1 MFGVS
6 TPRPSRNPH
15 AQLSHDLWVARP
27 PCPATPSDKANLTPS
42 LSPRS
47 WDTTGQEEVGVWGA
61 YFNAS
66 SPDPY
71 KGELQGR
78 AVESILAFM
87 PSTPSFGY
95 HGAAA
100 GWGDFSN
107 NGKWMVRGGWERE
120 GGHYRA
126 GLNSIPLAERY
137 RSHPDDFYLLEV
149 AMGGMTSVL
158 GNIDASGAPSMAF
171 HLYPFMLEYDPYS
184 GDHGLGFFGHSMNV
198 GAYAVRHAS
207 LGWLCFLCGL
217 SPAQPSPSH
226 NYTITPHD
234 SFGVRAYVEPLG
246 LWLVLQAGRFSRIDV
261 NPTGKT
267 VGVTV
272 EANWAG
278 GTPAAGSHASPVARL
293 QLRTPALA
301 TGRRAASGFKVVGGK
316 MARGAWEVTPGETT
330 FITYAEA

>member
-1 MFGVS
+1 MMYNRTIGG
-6 TPRPSRNPH
+6 TRPGSVPWNDQDAPYG
-15 AQLSHDLWVARP
+15 SEF
-27 PCPATPSDKANLTPS
+27 N
-42 LSPRS
+42 

-71 KGELQGR
+71 KGELQLR

-149 AMGGMTSVL
+149 AIGGMTSVL

-184 GDHGLGFFGHSMNV
+184 GDHGLGFFGHAMNV
-198 GAYAVRHAS
+198 GAYAVHHPS
-207 LGWLCFLCGL
+207 LGWLCFLCGIT
-217 SPAQPSPSH
+217 PAQPAPSQ

-246 LWLVLQAGRFSRIDV
+246 LWLVLQAGKFSRIDV
-261 NPTGKT
+261 NPAGET
-267 VGVTV
+267 VSVRV
-272 EANWAG
+272 EANWVSAS
-278 GTPAAGSHASPVARL
+278 TVASQASPVARL
-293 QLRTPALA
+293 QLSTPALA
-301 TGRRAASGFKVVGGK
+301 TDRRAASGFKVVGGK
-316 MARGAWEVTPGETT
+316 MVRGAWEVVPGVATL
-330 FITYAEA
+330 IKYSYAKA